1 MSVSTFSWR
10 SRRLQ
15 SRETQP
21 GSRADLREKPRRPL
35 TSTLKVM
42 SVIRAIAFFW
52 GLAACIVIA
61 YFGAQWWSSAPSD
74 PLRAELLVG
83 SSMGLVYG
91 SPAWVSLPLL
101 AWLGRKELS
110 VRIQRVLLLP
120 PGVAVLFTAML
131 AVKGGA

>member
-1 MSVSTFSWR
+1 VYFAR
-10 SRRLQ
+10 FA
-15 SRETQP
+15 
-21 GSRADLREKPRRPL
+21 GYI
-35 TSTLKVM
+35 TLKIM

-74 PLRAELLVG
+74 PIRAELLVG

-110 VRIQRVLLLP
+110 VLIQRVLLLP
-120 PGVAVLFTAML
+120 LGVAVLLTALL
-131 AVKGGA
+131 AVKAGA

>member
-1 MSVSTFSWR
+1 
-10 SRRLQ
+10 
-15 SRETQP
+15 
-21 GSRADLREKPRRPL
+21 
-35 TSTLKVM
+35 TLKVM
-42 SVIRAIAFFW
+42 SIIRAIAFLW

-61 YFGAQWWSSAPSD
+61 YCGAQWWSSVPSD

-83 SSMGLVYG
+83 TSMGLVYG

-110 VRIQRVLLLP
+110 VNIQRILLLP
-120 PGVAVLFTAML
+120 LGVAVMLTAML